1 MKHSKSAVRCKF
13 SSLPKLRFDD
23 QQLTSYSGLI
33 IFQTLFVDLDLKTNL
48 GRCFSHRQISPI
60 FSTAS
65 VVMLLIVHLLIGYRS
80 LRHVRYYDNDP
91 IVLRVLGLSK
101 LPDVSTISR
110 QLGHLDDRSVSNIER
125 LQQSMVLETIAKQ
138 ELARVTLDF
147 DGSVLGTCRHAEGV
161 AIGFNRKKKGQRSY
175 YPLYCTIAQTA
186 QVLAVHHRSG
196 NHHDSFEALEFIR
209 QCIENVRK
217 TRPQAIIETRMDGA
231 FFSEDIVAMLDKY
244 GVEYTLSVPFERY
257 TTIKCFIDD
266 RHRWNKISDVQ
277 SFFEKNMSLKSWKL
291 AKHRFVFV
299 RQRNAIQNKQ
309 PIQLDLFHPK
319 DYNYQYKVIIT
330 NKRRRPARIVG
341 YHEGRGTQEGLF
353 AELKS
358 QLSMSYIPCNTWNGN
373 KVFMLSALM
382 AHNLTRELQIRHH
395 QRSRCTTTKR
405 PSLWVFTQIGTLRR
419 NIIQRAG
426 RLIRPDGTLTLSM
439 AANDAIES
447 ELARYLSTE
456 RFVV

>member
-13 SSLPKLRFDD
+13 SCLPKLRFDD

-33 IFQTLFVDLDLKTNL
+33 IFQQLFADLDLKAKL

-60 FSTAS
+60 FSNAS

-91 IVLRVLGLSK
+91 LVLRILGLSK
-101 LPDVSTISR
+101 LPNVSTISR
-110 QLGHLDDRSVSNIER
+110 QLGNLDDRSVGNIEK
-125 LQQSMVLETIAKQ
+125 LQQRMVLETVAREQ
-138 ELARVTLDF
+138 LARVTLDF

-196 NHHDSFEALEFIR
+196 NHHDCFEALAFIR
-209 QCIENVRK
+209 QCIEKVRK
-217 TRPQAIIETRMDGA
+217 TRPQAVIETRMDGA
-231 FFSEDIVAMLDKY
+231 FFSEDIVAMLDEY
-244 GVEYTLSVPFERY
+244 NVEYSISVPFERY
-257 TTIKCFIDD
+257 TTIKCFIDE
-266 RHRWNKISDVQ
+266 RRRWNKISTFQ
-277 SFFEKNMSLKSWKL
+277 SFFEKHISLKSWKL
-291 AKHRFVFV
+291 PRHRFLFV
-299 RQRNAIQNKQ
+299 RRRNAIQNKE
-309 PIQLDLFHPK
+309 PIQLDLFYPA
-319 DYNYQYKVIIT
+319 DYSHQYKVIIT
-330 NKRRRPARIVG
+330 NKSSKPARIVG

-373 KVFMLSALM
+373 KVFMLSAIL
-382 AHNLTRELQIRHH
+382 AHNLTRELQMHH
-395 QRSRCTTTKR
+395 HERDRGTTTKR
-405 PSLWVFTQIGTLRR
+405 PSLWIFTQISTLRR

-439 AANDAIES
+439 AANDAVKN
-447 ELARYLSTE
+447 ELARYLPTDSTAA
-456 RFVV
+456 